1 MAYIGQSPSIGN
13 FQVCDAISVVNGQAA
28 YTMQV
33 SSVNV
38 VPETANHMIVSL
50 NGVIQAPGSSYTV
63 SGSTITFASNLVT
76 GDVIDFIHI
85 LGSVLDLG
93 VPSDSTVSLAK
104 LTATGTKDAT
114 TFLRGDNTFSAP
126 SADMVLLA
134 TTDVDSAVSAVS
146 FDGYFSSTYKN
157 YKLIVS
163 NTIGATNGAYLKIRY
178 RRSNADVTASNYD
191 TVMTHSD
198 SATTSNQAA
207 RVFAAFENNGSSA
220 QTFTHNEA
228 LSNNTAYPINMVWD
242 IFSPLDTDNYK
253 VMMMHGYARNSSSNN
268 HVITQTMTI
277 LEDATTALS
286 GISFFFSSGNI
297 AKGNYKLYGIK

>member
-1 MAYIGQSPSIGN
+1 MGYIGKKPTPVPLTSSDVTDGI
-13 FQVCDAISVVNGQAA
+13 ISNAKLAQ
-28 YTMQV
+28 
-33 SSVNV
+33 
-38 VPETANHMIVSL
+38 
-50 NGVIQAPGSSYTV
+50 
-63 SGSTITFASNLVT
+63 
-76 GDVIDFIHI
+76 DVISAETELATAPADTDEFLISD
-85 LGSVLDLG
+85 GGVLKRIDA
-93 VPSDSTVSLAK
+93 SLV
-104 LTATGTKDAT
+104 G
-114 TFLRGDNTFSAP
+114 G
-126 SADMVLLA
+126 ADMVLLA

-286 GISFFFSSGNI
+286 GLSFFFSSGNI
-297 AKGNYKLYGIK
+297 AKGNFKLYGIK

>member
-50 NGVIQAPGSSYTV
+50 NGIIQAPGSSYTV
-63 SGSTITFASNLVT
+63 AGSTITFASNLVT
-76 GDVIDFIHI
+76 GDVINFIHI

-104 LTATGTKDAT
+104 LTATGTKNST

-157 YKLIVS
+157 YKLIAS
-163 NTIGATNGAYLKIRY
+163 NTIGATSGANLHVRY
-178 RRSNADVTASNYD
+178 RRGDADITASNYD
-191 TVMTHSD
+191 TLMTHSD
-198 SATTSNQAA
+198 SATVGVQSA
-207 RVFAAFENNGSSA
+207 RVYASFIANQDKG
-220 QTFTHNEA
+220 QTFTHNEG
-228 LSNNTAYPINMVWD
+228 LDNTTAYSIDMVWD
-242 IFSPLDTDNYK
+242 IQAPLDTDNNK
-253 VMMMHGYARNSSSNN
+253 KMQMTGYARNSGSNN
-268 HVITQTMTI
+268 HVLTQTVII
-277 LEDATTALS
+277 LDDATTALS